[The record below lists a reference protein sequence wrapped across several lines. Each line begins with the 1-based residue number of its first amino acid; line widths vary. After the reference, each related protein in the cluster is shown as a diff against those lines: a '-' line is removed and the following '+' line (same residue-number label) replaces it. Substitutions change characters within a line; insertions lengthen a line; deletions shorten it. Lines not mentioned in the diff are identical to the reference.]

1 SPVRERVTISKGEP
15 SRPEFGKELTMYDA
29 IVVGA
34 RCAGSP
40 TAMVLARL
48 GYRVLL
54 LDKSGFPSDTLS
66 THYIHQPGVARLKQ
80 WGLLDK
86 VVASNCPP
94 TCQVSFDVGPFAL
107 VGSPPPPDGVA
118 SAYRP
123 PPPLLH
129 T

>member
-1 SPVRERVTISKGEP
+1 MPGSSEMNRMSGLTFRGEKPTPSKGTGYHLQSEP

-40 TAMVLARL
+40 TAMLLARK

-54 LDKSGFPSDTLS
+54 LDKAGFPSDTLS
-66 THYIHQPGVARLKQ
+66 THYIHQPGVARLKR
-80 WGLLDK
+80 WGVLDK

-94 TCQVSFDVGPFAL
+94 TRQLTLDVG
-107 VGSPPPPDGVA
+107 
-118 SAYRP
+118 
-123 PPPLLH
+123 
-129 T
+129 

>member
-1 SPVRERVTISKGEP
+1 
-15 SRPEFGKELTMYDA
+15 MYDA

-40 TAMVLARL
+40 MAMLLARK

-54 LDKSGFPSDTLS
+54 LDKAGFPSDTLS
-66 THYIHQPGVARLKQ
+66 SHYIQQPGVARLKR

-94 TCQVSFDVGPFAL
+94 TCQLVFDVGPFTLTGTPHLRTA
-107 VGSPPPPDGVA
+107 SPADMAHAAECSIPSWSRRQRKLARRCANTSP
-118 SAYRP
+118 
-123 PPPLLH
+123 
-129 T
+129 